1 MIFEEV
7 KNDLRNAMRQMDYIY
22 MEDGLHR
29 VRPDICSRMFV
40 VNFGNGYIDES
51 MNTVQG
57 LRDVE
62 CAVSKYLR
70 GRCYRQF
77 FGGQMEQVLD
87 DMISISY
94 IKTPAQVITVVKE
107 LRKMGIKGRISIGVE
122 YVEGH
127 TYEIKEI

>member
-1 MIFEEV
+1 MMEEV
-7 KNDLRNAMRQMDYIY
+7 KAALKDAMRQIDYCY
-22 MEDGLHR
+22 MEDGLRR

-70 GRCYRQF
+70 GRCYQQF

-94 IKTPAQVITVVKE
+94 IKTPAQVVTIIKE
-107 LRKMGIKGRISIGVE
+107 LRKMGIKGRIFIGVE